1 MKTFIELYEA
11 LEKGDVEMS
20 EKDGI
25 CDMVIKHLPEKY
37 PLILSCYKDWL
48 NYSYFRSFLQMY
60 ISEPGQW
67 DSTRKNLLLLL
78 ACYDNEI

>member
-11 LEKGDVEMS
+11 LERGDVKLNE
-20 EKDGI
+20 GI
-25 CDMVIKHLPEKY
+25 CLTVDQNLPAAKSMLCGMFHWDWHFNSPFKPHSSHL
-37 PLILSCYKDWL
+37 LSI
-48 NYSYFRSFLQMY
+48 MG
-60 ISEPGQW
+60 EW